1 MTAITI
7 RNVPEELRD
16 ELVARAARSG
26 MSLEQ
31 YLLWGLAMMVEDPS
45 PDDDPNPNDWLDD
58 LRAQA
63 REIGTH
69 LTVEE
74 ILADRDADRR

>member
-26 MSLEQ
+26 MSLDQ
-31 YLLWGLAMMVEDPS
+31 YLLWGLSMMVEDPS
-45 PDDDPNPNDWLDD
+45 PADDFNQDEWLDHV
-58 LRAQA
+58 RAQA
-63 REIGTH
+63 HEFGTK
-69 LTVEE
+69 LSVEQ
-74 ILADRDADRR
+74 ILEDRDADRR